1 MARKSIYV
9 SDISG
14 KEIEEGKGGKL
25 RLTFDDARRGSV
37 EWDVTGDE
45 PELRSILAKG
55 RKVARRGRRPKA
67 EST

>member
-1 MARKSIYV
+1 MARKSIFV
-9 SDISG
+9 SDVLG

-25 RLTFDDARRGSV
+25 RLTYEDSRRGSV

-45 PELRSILAKG
+45 PEIRSLLAKG

-67 EST
+67 TG

>member
-1 MARKSIYV
+1 MARKSIFV

-25 RLTFDDARRGSV
+25 RLTFEDARRGSV

-45 PELRSILAKG
+45 SELRALLPKG
-55 RKVARRGRRPKA
+55 RKVARRGRRPSKT
-67 EST
+67 S